1 MSIRLEDLPP
11 ALRKQ
16 AEAKIAEQEKPSK
29 YHAKKTTVDG
39 ITFDSRGESAR
50 YANLK
55 LLERAGV
62 IQNLKLQP
70 RFLLQEGFTYN
81 GHKIRKI
88 EYVADFQYERDGK
101 TVVED
106 YKGMRTD
113 VYKLKRKLFLYKYR
127 DIVFREVDNE
137 QENES

>member
-1 MSIRLEDLPP
+1 MAVSIEDLPP
-11 ALRKQ
+11 ALQEQARKKL
-16 AEAKIAEQEKPSK
+16 ALQEKPSK
-29 YHAKKTTVDG
+29 YHARKTTVDG
-39 ITFDSRGESAR
+39 ITFDSKGESQEYAR
-50 YANLK
+50 LK

-70 RFLLQEGFTYN
+70 RFLLQEGFEHE

-88 EYVADFQYERDGK
+88 EYVADFQYEKDGQ
-101 TVVED
+101 TVVVD
-106 YKGMRTD
+106 YKGMKTD

-137 QENES
+137 QGNEP

>member
-1 MSIRLEDLPP
+1 MVVLIDELPP
-11 ALRKQ
+11 RLQEQARK
-16 AEAKIAEQEKPSK
+16 KIAEQESK
-29 YHAKKTTVDG
+29 YHARKTTVDG
-39 ITFDSRGESAR
+39 ITFDSKGESEEYAR
-50 YANLK
+50 LK

-70 RFLLQEGFTYN
+70 RFLLQEGFEHE

-127 DIVFREVDNE
+127 DVVFREVDK
-137 QENES
+137 